1 MGLFDFLKKKSAS
14 AVNFKVYT
22 PSAEEISESRKSL
35 AKQETR
41 NFQKD
46 ESGLYPHEILLLSYY
61 EKYSARKPVARFWQY
76 EFGVDDVPALMRDL
90 EQRGFASGG
99 KLTQL
104 GERKVVNGE
113 YISYIRRHKSY
124 DISLSSLSILV
135 NKYPEIPYRDLI
147 WGEFNRKSLEYMK
160 NRQFGSYR
168 NTQYSMYQFLMEEK
182 RYGDAFPH
190 LAQVLFYDLNGNG
203 SPFLPNNIIENIRE
217 ISRILDETDEHIIA
231 KLQSEYFGIVAP
243 YKNFTI
249 DEIACIFTAYAFGH
263 DEMAKEILDGHN
275 AKIM

>member
-1 MGLFDFLKKKSAS
+1 MGLFNFLKKKSAP
-14 AVNFKVYT
+14 AININVYT
-22 PSAEEISESRKSL
+22 PSAEEISESRKDC
-35 AKQETR
+35 AKQEIR

-46 ESGLYPHEILLLSYY
+46 EVGLYPHEILLLSYY
-61 EKYSARKPVARFWQY
+61 EKYSVGKPVARFWQY

-90 EQRGFASGG
+90 EQRGFASEG

-104 GERKVVNGE
+104 GEKEVIKGE

-124 DISLSSLSILV
+124 DISLSALSNLV
-135 NKYPEIPYRDLI
+135 NKYPKMHYRDLI

-160 NRQFGSYR
+160 NRQFGWYR
-168 NTQYSMYQFLMEEK
+168 KTQYSMYQFLMEEK
-182 RYGDAFPH
+182 RYEYAFSH
-190 LAQVLFYDLNGNG
+190 LAQVLFYDLNGNS
-203 SPFLPNNIIENIRE
+203 SPFVPSNIIENIRE
-217 ISRILDETDEHIIA
+217 ISRILNETDEHIIA
-231 KLQSEYFGIVAP
+231 KLQSEYSGIVAP

-263 DEMAKEILDGHN
+263 DEMAKQILDRHN